1 MRLPLI
7 PEQFHFVSPRYWAR
21 WTVPPRGHH
30 HTIDTGTT
38 PVGPARGV
46 RDPEEH
52 QPSLQPIAVTV
63 LGSPP
68 PSPASSPS
76 TTTTDDVWG
85 LVTVKVTSQRQ
96 QYSLGVRT
104 LIIKGFSKSFL
115 WGWSMVHGHNRCLLE
130 IGCYGKEKK
139 KRIWQLANRVHNKQ
153 ELFPST
159 SECLLMSCIN
169 RWVAKMTAFYK
180 IRYRHI
186 LRLPEHTWHTSQH
199 SDGSSMDRHSQQSWD
214 PMLPVCTCNNIKT

>member
-21 WTVPPRGHH
+21 RTVPPRRHH
-30 HTIDTGTT
+30 DTIDTGTT
-38 PVGPARGV
+38 PAGPARGV

-96 QYSLGVRT
+96 QYSLGART
-104 LIIKGFSKSFL
+104 LIIKDFSKSFL
-115 WGWSMVHGHNRCLLE
+115 WGWSMVHGHNMCLLE

-139 KRIWQLANRVHNKQ
+139 KKNLTTSKPCTQQAGVISLYFRVFANVVHQQMGRQND
-153 ELFPST
+153 
-159 SECLLMSCIN
+159 CI
-169 RWVAKMTAFYK
+169 
-180 IRYRHI
+180 
-186 LRLPEHTWHTSQH
+186 L
-199 SDGSSMDRHSQQSWD
+199 
-214 PMLPVCTCNNIKT
+214 